1 MATVTPRADL
11 MEPPAPS
18 IAPTPTPTPPPSPAA
33 EPGQPQLYR
42 MSLDTYRQVGESG
55 AITREARV
63 VLLDGLLVKK
73 MTKGPLHTLA
83 ANATMMTLLGHIPA
97 GYHLKVEA
105 PVELQR
111 GPEGDDSAPEPDVTV
126 IRGVRTDYRTR
137 LAVAADVLLVVEIA
151 DSLLRLDRRGL
162 RRYAWA
168 GIPTT
173 WIVNIRAGA
182 VEVYTGPSGPV
193 EDPTYSSKITRTIGE
208 MVALALNGGQV
219 VEGVA
224 VANLFE

>member
-1 MATVTPRADL
+1 MATITSRTDL
-11 MEPPAPS
+11 VGLPAPS
-18 IAPTPTPTPPPSPAA
+18 IASTPPPSPVAA
-33 EPGQPQLYR
+33 QEHPQLYR
-42 MSLDTYRQVGESG
+42 MSLDTYRQIGESG
-55 AITREARV
+55 ALTRKDRV

-111 GPEGDDSAPEPDVTV
+111 GPDGDSAPEPDLTV

-137 LAVAADVLLVVEIA
+137 RAVAADVLLVVEIA
-151 DSLLRLDRRGL
+151 DTSLRLDRRGL

-173 WIVNIRAGA
+173 WIVNIRAGT
-182 VEVYTGPSGPV
+182 VEVYTGPSGPGD
-193 EDPTYSSKITRTIGE
+193 DPTYANKLTRTIGE
-208 MVALALNGGQV
+208 SLSLTLDGDLV
-219 VEGVA
+219 VEGIA
-224 VANLFE
+224 VTGLFE